1 MFPSPTAPRQVYEM
15 RCWLAIGV
23 LGLMISPGGSV
34 SAEVSLQDLY
44 GAWRGA
50 TAEVDGLEGVEPG
63 DLDVTISPDGGGFR
77 MRWTALEEVDGR
89 AARRT
94 IDVAFEQTGKPG
106 VFAYREEPGSLFAR
120 LFASP
125 ATGNPLEGETLL
137 WARVEGPQLV
147 VYSLILNPAG
157 GFDLDRYEHARDDD
171 TLNLSHSR
179 RTEDG
184 EIMTIRG
191 RLEPAGG

>member
-1 MFPSPTAPRQVYEM
+1 MRPWLLLATISGLWLSVPWALAQSGALESVY
-15 RCWLAIGV
+15 
-23 LGLMISPGGSV
+23 GS
-34 SAEVSLQDLY
+34 
-44 GAWRGA
+44 WRGA
-50 TAEVDGLEGVEPG
+50 TVEAEGIQGVQPG
-63 DLDVTISPDGGGFR
+63 DLDLSIAADGAGFR
-77 MRWTALEEVDGR
+77 MRWIALEEVDGR
-89 AARRT
+89 VARRT
-94 IDVAFEQTGKPG
+94 IDVAFEPTGKPG

-147 VYSLILNPAG
+147 VYSLILNPTG
-157 GFDLDRYEHARDDD
+157 GFDLDRYEHARDHDAL
-171 TLNLSHSR
+171 TLSHSR